1 MDSEIRAPPSEE
13 QDQENSAWQS
23 PQMWDITCPQEA

>member
-1 MDSEIRAPPSEE
+1 MDSEIRAPPFEE
-13 QDQENSAWQS
+13 QEHSAWQS